1 MKKLL
6 TTLLRHSYLPS
17 WMVLFCD
24 LVIFSLT
31 FIFTY
36 WLTFS
41 LTTSA
46 VQVEKIML
54 QLITGLPFY
63 YLSTRL
69 LHPHRGIIRHSTTH
83 DATIILFAH
92 LIVSFGFL
100 VVSLVGHLFIKEL
113 AIPYAIIYIH
123 YFISV
128 MSMISL
134 RLMVKF
140 AFNYFS
146 ISHGEVYKVIIF
158 GAGNKGQITRDVIE
172 KTKDLKIK
180 IAGFIDDNWQM
191 QNKMIAG
198 LPVFSEETAF
208 DKIIDADGV
217 NEIIIAI
224 NQNKLSKERK
234 RQIINRCLI
243 KRIKVSTVPE
253 TSNWIN
259 GTLSANQIKEVQIED
274 LLGRDPIILNKTR
287 ISNGIYRKTILV
299 TGAAGSIGSEIVRQ
313 ILNYK
318 PGLLI
323 LLDQAESA
331 MYDLQNEI
339 KDKFNLQNTIFTI
352 GNVSDK
358 FRMRKIFN
366 TYHPE
371 VVFHAAAYKH
381 VPLMEVQPYEAIK
394 TNIGGIKVIADLAV
408 EYKVKK
414 FVMVSTDKAV
424 NPTNVM
430 GATKRICEIY
440 VQSLSQIPG
449 IETHFITTRFGNVL
463 GSNGSVIPLFKKQI
477 SQGGPLTVTHRNITR
492 YFMTIPE
499 ASQLVLEAGFMGM
512 GGEIFLF
519 DMGHPVQIYD
529 LAEKMIFLS
538 GLTPHKDIRIEIT
551 GLRPGEKLYEELLA
565 SAEDTLPSSNSK
577 ILIGKI
583 RKYNY
588 NEQNQKVKELLN
600 NLTKESDELLVARMK
615 DLVPE
620 FISNNSVFESLDKLD
635 NHDIEH
641 NLRAKLKLAQ
651 SLNPTTNFYIDNINN
666 PLKYTHKSINKE
678 SLS

>member
-6 TTLLRHSYLPS
+6 TALLKHSYLPS

-36 WLTFS
+36 WLAVS
-41 LTTSA
+41 STTSA
-46 VQVEKIML
+46 VQIERIIL
-54 QLITGLPFY
+54 QLITGIPFY
-63 YLSTRL
+63 YLSISL
-69 LHPHRGIIRHSTTH
+69 LHPHKGIVRHTTTH
-83 DATIILFAH
+83 DAATILFAH

-100 VVSLVGHLFIKEL
+100 LVSLVGHLFVKEL
-113 AIPYAIIYIH
+113 AIPFAVIYFH

-134 RLMVKF
+134 RLIVKF
-140 AFNYFS
+140 SFNYFS
-146 ISHGEVYKVIIF
+146 ISPGEVHRVMIF

-180 IAGFIDDNWQM
+180 IIGFIDDNWQM
-191 QNKMIAG
+191 QNKMIGG
-198 LPVFSEETAF
+198 LPVFSEEAAF
-208 DKIIDADGV
+208 DKTIDSEFV
-217 NEIIIAI
+217 KEIIIAV

-234 RQIINRCLI
+234 QQIINRCLV
-243 KRIKVSTVPE
+243 KRIKISTVPE

-259 GTLSANQIKEVQIED
+259 GTLSANQIKEIQIED
-274 LLGRDPIILNKTR
+274 LLGRDPIILNKDR
-287 ISNGIYRKTILV
+287 ISKGIYQKTILV

-313 ILNYK
+313 ILNYN
-318 PGLLI
+318 PGQLI
-323 LLDQAESA
+323 LFDQAESA
-331 MYDLQNEI
+331 LYDLQNEI
-339 KDKFNLQNTIFTI
+339 KDKVNFKNIIFTI
-352 GNVSDK
+352 GSVADK

-371 VVFHAAAYKH
+371 LVFHAAAYKH
-381 VPLMEVQPYEAIK
+381 VPLMEIQPYEAIK

-408 EYKVKK
+408 EFKVKK

-430 GATKRICEIY
+430 GATKRVCEIY

-463 GSNGSVIPLFKKQI
+463 GSNGSVIPLFKKQL

-499 ASQLVLEAGFMGM
+499 ASQLVLEAGFMGT

-519 DMGHPVQIYD
+519 DMGQPVQIYD
-529 LAEKMIFLS
+529 LAEKMILLS

-577 ILIGKI
+577 ILVGRI

-588 NEQNQKVKELLN
+588 DEQNQKVTDLLS
-600 NLTKESDELLVARMK
+600 NLTKESDDLLVARMK

-620 FISNNSVFESLDKLD
+620 FISNNSVFESLDTPD
-635 NHDIEH
+635 NQNVKD
-641 NLRAKLKLAQ
+641 NLKTKLKFTQ
-651 SLNPTTNFYIDNINN
+651 SIKSTTKFHLENKAGQ
-666 PLKYTHKSINKE
+666 PKLTHK
-678 SLS
+678 